1 MKIYPSTLKG
11 SVCVPPSKSLAHRAI
26 ICAALSDG
34 ACRLSPIDFSD
45 DIRATLGGMSAMGVK
60 AHSVS
65 GDVLTIEGGGAPI
78 DWPEIDCIESGSTLR
93 FLMALSLVR
102 TGGAAFIGK
111 GKLGERP
118 MKPFEA
124 ICAAQGV
131 SFEQK
136 SVHPMRIE
144 LTGQLSAGDYFL
156 PGNVT
161 SQFATGLLFSLPL
174 LDGDSR
180 IRFDSVP
187 ESIGYIHLTMDA
199 MKAFGVTAR
208 WESDTVLFIPGNQ
221 RYSARDYVVEGD
233 YSQAAVF
240 LCAGALGADVLVE
253 GLDMASHQGD
263 AAVLDI
269 LRSMGAEIVAEN
281 GGLRVRC
288 ENLHGATIDV
298 SDCPDIAPIL
308 ALTAALANGETQV
321 INAGRLR
328 FKECDR
334 LHATVELINA
344 LGGHAQEF
352 EDGMRIVGVK
362 KFAGGCNVSSY
373 GDHRM
378 AMLLS
383 IAALHCEQPI
393 EIDNS
398 ACVSKS
404 YPNYWRDYNAL
415 GGRADV

>member
-1 MKIYPSTLKG
+1 MKIYPSTLSG

-26 ICAALSDG
+26 ICAALSNG
-34 ACRLSPIDFSD
+34 LCHLSPIDFSD
-45 DIRATLGGMSAMGVK
+45 DIRATLGGMATMGVK
-60 AHSVS
+60 MHAVE
-65 GDVLTIEGGGAPI
+65 GDVLTVEGGGKAQE
-78 DWPEIDCIESGSTLR
+78 WPEIDCIESGSTLR

-102 TGGAAFIGK
+102 TGGAAFLGK

-144 LTGQLSAGDYFL
+144 LKGALSSGDYFL

-174 LDGDSR
+174 LDGNSC
-180 IRFDSVP
+180 IIFDSVP

-199 MKAFGVTAR
+199 MQAFGVNAC
-208 WESDTVLFIPGNQ
+208 WKSDTELYIPGNQ
-221 RYSARDYVVEGD
+221 KYSDRNYIVEGD

-240 LCAGALGADVLVE
+240 LCAGALGADVRVE
-253 GLDMASHQGD
+253 GLDMNSHQGD
-263 AAVLDI
+263 AAVLEI
-269 LRSMGAEIVAEN
+269 LRSMGAEIISEDS
-281 GGLRVRC
+281 GLRVQC
-288 ENLHGATIDV
+288 ENLHGTTIDV

-308 ALTAALANGETQV
+308 ALTAALAEGKTQV
-321 INAGRLR
+321 INAARLR

-344 LGGHAQEF
+344 LGGHAEEL
-352 EDGMRIVGVK
+352 EDGMRITGVK

-383 IAALHCEQPI
+383 IAALHCAQPI
-393 EIDNS
+393 EIDNA

-404 YPNYWRDYNAL
+404 YPNYWRDYRAL
-415 GGRADV
+415 GGRTDV